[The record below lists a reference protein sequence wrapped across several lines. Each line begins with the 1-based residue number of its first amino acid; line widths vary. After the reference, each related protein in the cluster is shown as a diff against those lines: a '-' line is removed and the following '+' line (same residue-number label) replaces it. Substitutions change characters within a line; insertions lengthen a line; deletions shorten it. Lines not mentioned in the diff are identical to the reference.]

1 MDQEPDLEFDMRLCR
16 ELGWRSVERMRRR
29 MSAAEW
35 VAWATFY
42 GRAAQREELQRLR
55 RGW

>member
-16 ELGWRSVERMRRR
+16 DLGWKSVERMRRR

-42 GRAAQREELQRLR
+42 GRAAQRDELQRLK